1 MDQAPDCRITEPDAL
16 RTHFGPVSERARL
29 KQLDRLDAHCR
40 AFIARSPFLV
50 LATADGEGNVD
61 ASPRGDAPGFVRV
74 LDDHTLV
81 IPDRPGNRRIDSFRN
96 ILAHPGVG
104 LLFFL
109 PGVDETLRVN
119 GTGTLSTAPDLLTP
133 LSAQGKTPATA
144 LVVHVTEAFY
154 HCAKALIRSRL
165 WDPATRIDRASFPTL
180 GKILADQ
187 IGGMDPAA
195 ADASLAEAYRT
206 TLY

>member
-1 MDQAPDCRITEPDAL
+1 MDQAPDCRITDPEAL
-16 RTHFGPVSERARL
+16 RAHFGPVSERARQ
-29 KQLDRLDAHCR
+29 KQLDHLDGHCR

-50 LATADGEGNVD
+50 LASADHRGNVD

-74 LDDHTLV
+74 VDDRTLA
-81 IPDRPGNRRIDSFRN
+81 IPDRPGHRRIDSFRN

-119 GTGTLSTAPDLLTP
+119 GQGELRTDPDLLTP
-133 LSAQGKTPATA
+133 LAAQGRTPATA

-165 WDPATRIDRASFPTL
+165 WDPATRIERNGFPTL

-187 IGGMDPAA
+187 IGGMDASQT
-195 ADASLAEAYRT
+195 DASLAEAYRT

>member
-1 MDQAPDCRITEPDAL
+1 MDQTSDACITETGAL
-16 RTHFGPVSERARL
+16 RAHFGPVSERARL
-29 KQLDRLDAHCR
+29 KQLDRLDGHCC

-61 ASPRGDAPGFVRV
+61 ASPRGDAPGFVQV
-74 LDDHTLV
+74 IDDRTIV

-119 GTGTLSTAPDLLTP
+119 GTGRLSTDAALLAPLA
-133 LSAQGKTPATA
+133 AQGKTPATA
-144 LVVHVTEAFY
+144 LVVSVTEAFY

-165 WDPATRIDRASFPTL
+165 WDPDTRIERGNFPTL
-180 GKILADQ
+180 GRILADQ
-187 IGGMDPAA
+187 IGGMDAA
-195 ADASLAEAYRT
+195 QADVSLAEAYRT